1 MPQQDPNRTEKATAK
16 RREKAREEGN
26 VPKSDEIS
34 KAVVLLAGLL
44 VLRFMPGHVG
54 GHLEDVFAWSL
65 GNDFSFDVTKDNMQ
79 HLLVFG
85 LRKMLLMIWPLMFF
99 LVLVSFLVVRLQ
111 VGHLFTLKVF
121 KPKLGEKLNIFKGI
135 KNIFFS
141 MRSLVNVS
149 RSIFQ
154 VGAVALVGYLV
165 ISSKYQALFELPYH
179 NAQGIMYHMLQ
190 MGFELMILALI
201 PILII
206 AVLHLIYSKWDYEEN
221 LKMTKDEVKDEQKQT
236 YGNPE
241 VKKAQRKQMMEVMQK
256 RMMADVPQ
264 ADVVIT
270 NPTSLA
276 VALRYDP
283 GEAPAPLVV
292 AKGSG
297 VLADRIK
304 EIARENRVPLH
315 EDKPLAQALYK
326 SVEVGQIIPEELY
339 QAVASVLAQLYKYR
353 TRRG

>member
-1 MPQQDPNRTEKATAK
+1 MPQKDPNRTETATPK

-34 KAVVLLAGLL
+34 KVVVLLAGIL
-44 VLRFMPGHVG
+44 VMRFMVGHVG
-54 GHLEDVFAWSL
+54 GHLEEVFAWSL
-65 GNDFSFDVTKDNMQ
+65 GNDFDFELTPNNLQ

-85 LRKMLLMIWPLMFF
+85 LQKIVLMLWPLLFF
-99 LVLVSFLVVRLQ
+99 LVLASFLVVRLQ
-111 VGHLFTLKVF
+111 VGHLFSIKVF
-121 KPKLGEKLNIFKGI
+121 KPKMEKFNVFKGLQ
-135 KNIFFS
+135 KIFFS
-141 MRSLVNVS
+141 LSSAVNAI

-154 VGAVALVGYLV
+154 VGTVALVSYLI
-165 ISSKYQALFELPYH
+165 ISARYEALFELPYH
-179 NAQGIMYHMLQ
+179 NVQGIMHHVLRI
-190 MGFELMILALI
+190 GFELMLLAII
-201 PILII
+201 PLLII
-206 AVLHLIYSKWDYEEN
+206 AILHFFYTRWDYEEN
-221 LKMTKDEVKDEQKQT
+221 LKMTKDEVKDEQKQS

-264 ADVVIT
+264 ADVVVT

-297 VLADRIK
+297 AVAEKIK
-304 EIARENRVPLH
+304 EVAREHNIPLR

-326 SVEVGQIIPEELY
+326 SVEVGQTIPEELY
-339 QAVASVLAQLYKYR
+339 QAVASVLAQLYKFK
-353 TRRG
+353 TRRS

>member
-1 MPQQDPNRTEKATAK
+1 MPQKDPNRTEKATPK

-34 KAVVLLAGLL
+34 KVVVIVAGLL
-44 VLRFMPGHVG
+44 VLRFMPEHLG
-54 GHLEDVFAWSL
+54 GHLKEVFVWSL
-65 GNDFSFDVTKDNMQ
+65 GNDFSFELTKNNLQ
-79 HLLVFG
+79 HLLVFS
-85 LRKMLLMIWPLMFF
+85 LQKMLLMLWPILLF
-99 LVLVSFLVVRLQ
+99 LVLASFLVVRLQ
-111 VGHLFTLKVF
+111 VGHLFSIKVF
-121 KPKLGEKLNIFKGI
+121 KPKMEKFNVFKGLQ
-135 KNIFFS
+135 KIFFS
-141 MRSLVNVS
+141 LQSLVNAS

-154 VGAVALVGYLV
+154 VATVALVSYLI
-165 ISSKYQALFELPYH
+165 ISSKYEALFELPHY
-179 NAQGIMYHMLQ
+179 NAQGIMYYMLQ

-201 PILII
+201 PLTII
-206 AVLHLIYSKWDYEEN
+206 AVLHLFYSIWDYEEN
-221 LKMTKDEVKDEQKQT
+221 LKMTKNEVKDEQKQS

-297 VLADRIK
+297 TVADKIR
-304 EIARENRVPLH
+304 EIAREHNIPLR

-326 SVEVGQIIPEELY
+326 SVEVGQTIPEELY
-339 QAVASVLAQLYKYR
+339 QAVASVLAQLYKFK
-353 TRRG
+353 TRRR

>member
-1 MPQQDPNRTEKATAK
+1 MPQKDPNRTEKPTPK

-34 KAVVLLAGLL
+34 KAVVLLTGLM
-44 VLRFMPGHVG
+44 VLRFIAEDIG
-54 GHLEDVFAWSL
+54 GHLYEVFAWSL
-65 GNDFSFDVTKDNMQ
+65 DNDFDFDLTENNLH
-79 HLLVFG
+79 HLLVYSVQ
-85 LRKMLLMIWPLMFF
+85 KIVLMVWPLMFF
-99 LVLVSFLVVRLQ
+99 LVVAAFIVLRLQ

-121 KPKLGEKLNIFKGI
+121 KPKTEKFNIIKGL

-141 MRSLVNVS
+141 LRSVVNAS

-154 VGAVALVGYLV
+154 VGTVALVSYLFIKGRV
-165 ISSKYQALFELPYH
+165 DEMFELPYH
-179 NAQGIMYHMLQ
+179 NVQGIAYHILEA
-190 MGFELMILALI
+190 GFEMMFLALI

-206 AVLHLIYSKWDYEEN
+206 AVLHLVYTRWDYEEN
-221 LKMTKDEVKDEQKQT
+221 LKMTKNEVKDEQKQS

-256 RMMADVPQ
+256 RMMSDVPQ

-283 GEAPAPLVV
+283 AEAPAPVV
-292 AKGSG
+292 LAKGAG
-297 VLADRIK
+297 TIAEKIK
-304 EIARENRVPLH
+304 DTARENDIPVR

-326 SVEVGQIIPEELY
+326 SVEVGQAIPEELY
-339 QAVASVLAQLYKYR
+339 QAVASVLAQLYKFKTKQR
-353 TRRG
+353 